1 MRNLAEVPC
10 EASVPV
16 ANEKFGQSALGPVC
30 LAGPEGD
37 LFSNVHLK
45 GNCVLTPCSF
55 HSSSNKENI
64 WVCEV
69 AAIERTLQKTLFSL
83 SIGEFQETL
92 LFPSI
97 DCSSFTGRLAIDSQ

>member
-1 MRNLAEVPC
+1 MRGQCAEQVQRVTC
-10 EASVPV
+10 F
-16 ANEKFGQSALGPVC
+16 NM
-30 LAGPEGD
+30 
-37 LFSNVHLK
+37 HLR
-45 GNCVLTPCSF
+45 GNHGLTPCSF
-55 HSSSNKENI
+55 YSSSNKGNI

-69 AAIERTLQKTLFSL
+69 AAIERTLQKTLLSF